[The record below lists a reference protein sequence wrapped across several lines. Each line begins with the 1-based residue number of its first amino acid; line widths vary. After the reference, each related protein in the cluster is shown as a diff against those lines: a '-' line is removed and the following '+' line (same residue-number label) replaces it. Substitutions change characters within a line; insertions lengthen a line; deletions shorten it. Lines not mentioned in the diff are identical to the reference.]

1 MPLIEVTVHP
11 TTSSKRQIKRSSSE
25 RVCWRLLQMHLS
37 AVIVHS
43 SSYYSRLRSMRLGA
57 RHVGCVEKASDR
69 HSAPDA
75 GARMRT
81 SGSAAVKV
89 AEEQLNPELQKPVLS
104 PGCPAKQTK
113 TSILIYVAWGVSTF
127 QWCSVV
133 DSIEPL
139 ITPWHC
145 VFQSHRTR
153 SWLGDTNGRNF
164 DHGLRLR
171 TGIVLHIGTW

>member
-25 RVCWRLLQMHLS
+25 RVCCRLLQMHLS

-69 HSAPDA
+69 HSPPDA
-75 GARMRT
+75 GVRMRT

-113 TSILIYVAWGVSTF
+113 TSILIFIRGVGGYRLFS
-127 QWCSVV
+127 SVV
-133 DSIEPL
+133 ESLEHL
-139 ITPWHC
+139 IAPWHC